1 MFTDVDKSTQE
12 EHDLT
17 LLELKAKL
25 DKFFEDPQSLA
36 LLKEFFPI
44 LIASIAY
51 KACLKYS
58 LSLDDFDGLL

>member
-1 MFTDVDKSTQE
+1 MFADVDKSTQE
-12 EHDLT
+12 EHDVT
-17 LLELKAKL
+17 FLELKAKL
-25 DKFFEDPQSLA
+25 DKFFEDSQSSA

-44 LIASIAY
+44 LMASIAY